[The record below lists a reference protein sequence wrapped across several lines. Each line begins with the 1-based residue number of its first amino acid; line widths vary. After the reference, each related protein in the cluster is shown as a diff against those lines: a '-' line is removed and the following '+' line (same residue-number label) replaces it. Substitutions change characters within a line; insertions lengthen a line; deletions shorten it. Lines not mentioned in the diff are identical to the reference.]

1 MRSVYESG
9 GLDDPSLCHL
19 CFALGKA
26 SEDIGNY
33 QEAFAFYERGN
44 ALRKKIISYDYS
56 QDERIF
62 SEIKRTDDAVQSV
75 NGIEFS
81 ALKGPVPIF
90 ILGMPRS
97 GTTLVEQIISSHSS
111 VYGAGEL
118 PYISSFGLS
127 VVRGF
132 EEASGASLSDFRQ
145 RYIEKISEH
154 NDGSSYVID
163 KMPHN
168 FRAIGLILKAIPEAK
183 IIHLSRDPGATCWS
197 NYKHYFRDTGLG
209 YSYNLDDL
217 VRHYGLY
224 TDLMNFWSKQF
235 GDKIYHLNYEELT
248 QNQEDETV
256 KLVNYLGL
264 SWQDGFLEPHKNE
277 RVALTA
283 SQQQV
288 KKQVYTGSSEAW
300 KKFEPYVGKYFKPL
314 YEMQKV

>member
-1 MRSVYESG
+1 
-9 GLDDPSLCHL
+9 
-19 CFALGKA
+19 
-26 SEDIGNY
+26 
-33 QEAFAFYERGN
+33 
-44 ALRKKIISYDYS
+44 
-56 QDERIF
+56 
-62 SEIKRTDDAVQSV
+62 
-75 NGIEFS
+75 
-81 ALKGPVPIF
+81 
-90 ILGMPRS
+90 
-97 GTTLVEQIISSHSS
+97 
-111 VYGAGEL
+111 
-118 PYISSFGLS
+118 
-127 VVRGF
+127 
-132 EEASGASLSDFRQ
+132 
-145 RYIEKISEH
+145 
-154 NDGSSYVID
+154 
-163 KMPHN
+163 MPHN

-248 QNQEDETV
+248 QNQEGETV

-300 KKFEPYVGKYFKPL
+300 KKFEPYVGEYFKPL